1 VRGDRV
7 NAALLGMEKIIS
19 EDVLRTALKRMDEA
33 TSLRWPQSH
42 LLGSISPA
50 LSLPCI
56 LDLDTNMKCLYGL

>member
-1 VRGDRV
+1 
-7 NAALLGMEKIIS
+7 MEKIIS